1 MQRTARSCS
10 AKVSTAGF
18 IEGGWPTGLVPCW
31 DAVKYLRHS
40 SVRIAHLDHQ
50 PPDVFVYKPVPLC
63 SGSKGRQS
71 TLGFLFRGP
80 KAFESHPAF
89 IDCYRIIGPDVEVV
103 VSHGQP
109 LWCLGTN

>member
-1 MQRTARSCS
+1 MPSTAVLSATSARSAAPVDLFIQNLLAQPACLMQRTARSCS

-80 KAFESHPAF
+80 KAFE
-89 IDCYRIIGPDVEVV
+89 
-103 VSHGQP
+103 
-109 LWCLGTN
+109 